1 MFADFS
7 SVSGKFKVV
16 GIAVSGGIDSMAL
29 LHYAFYNRKALNIN
43 PVCINV
49 EHGIRGEQ
57 SVNDSLFVK
66 DFCLKNG
73 IPFFGYSVDCLTFS
87 KENKLSLE
95 QGARVLRY
103 ECFLKA
109 ISSGRCE
116 VIATAHHRR
125 DNVETVLFNMFRGAG
140 LSGLRGISEYEN
152 KIVRP
157 LLFTDK
163 SEIEEYVKQNGIG
176 YVTDTTN
183 ESTDYTRNYIR
194 LNVLPAVK
202 KVFPEAERSVS
213 RLIKTVCEDDDYLNG
228 LAKKTLI
235 VNEDSVKIPITAE
248 KPIFCRAVIM
258 ALKILGLEKDWEK
271 VHTES
276 AFALIKNNNGASVN
290 LPKNIVAVREYDGV
304 VFYKTAPTKDLL
316 LPFTDGVYDIN
327 GKRYCVKTVSAL
339 GVNLKDG
346 IYLDKNKVPENAVIR
361 YKRKGDKFT
370 KINGGTKN
378 LSDFFTDKKIPKRL
392 RDFIP
397 LVASDNEVLT
407 VFDLTVSEKVKAD
420 KNTVELIKIT
430 KEN

>member
-7 SVSGKFKVV
+7 SVSGKFKVI

-29 LHYAFYNRKALNIN
+29 LHYAFYNRKTLNIS

-49 EHGIRGEQ
+49 EHGIRGEE

-66 DFCLKNG
+66 NFCVKHD
-73 IPFFGYSVDCLTFS
+73 IPFYGYSVDCLTFS
-87 KENKLSLE
+87 KENKLSVE

-103 ECFLKA
+103 NCFSEA
-109 ISSGRCE
+109 ISSGKCE
-116 VIATAHHRR
+116 AIATAHHQR

-140 LSGLRGISEYEN
+140 LSGLRGIGEYEN

-163 SEIEEYVKQNGIG
+163 ADIEEYVKQNDID
-176 YVTDTTN
+176 YVTDETN
-183 ESTDYTRNYIR
+183 GNTDYTRNYIR
-194 LNVLPAVK
+194 LEVLPVIK

-213 RLIKTVCEDDDYLNG
+213 RLIKTVCEDDDYLND
-228 LAKKTLI
+228 LAEKTLI
-235 VNEDSVKIPITAE
+235 VNKGSVKIPLDTE
-248 KPIFCRAVIM
+248 KPIFCRAVIK
-258 ALKILGLEKDWEK
+258 ALKILGLDKDWEK

-276 AFALIKNNNGASVN
+276 AFALIKNKNGASVN

-304 VFYKTAPTKDLL
+304 VLYKTAPTDNLF
-316 LPFTDGVYDIN
+316 LPFKDGVYQIRN
-327 GKRYCVKTVSAL
+327 ERYSVKTVSAL
-339 GVNLKDG
+339 GVDLKDG

-361 YKRKGDKFT
+361 YKRKGDTFT
-370 KINGGTKN
+370 KINGGTKK

-392 RDFIP
+392 RDGVP
-397 LVASDNEVLT
+397 LVASDNEVLA